1 MSQTNA
7 QQLASKEATTKEE
20 IVSFDSE
27 PLILVDSNDQETG
40 TLDKAACHDGDG
52 LLHRAF
58 SLFIFNDDGELLVQQ
73 RAPGK
78 RLWPG
83 FWSNSCCSH
92 PRAGEAMD
100 LAITRRLEQELGM
113 VATLNFAYKF
123 EYQASFGDSGSEHE
137 LCSVY
142 LGSSES
148 TPRRNKTEIEAYR
161 WITRAALDSWLT
173 ETPEQFTPWFKL
185 EWQTLQAD
193 HSEMLNRLL
202 A

>member
-58 SLFIFNDDGELLVQQ
+58 SLFIFNDDGELLLQQ